1 MRVRVHACACVCTCV
16 CVRVRVCVCLYV
28 CVCVCVRVRV
38 CARVCVHVRVRVCVC
53 ACMHRRTCTCVSS
66 IQKENLPHK
75 IRNKVR
81 CTHSQSLNL
90 LPRFNL
96 ESDYSVH
103 CLLVGLHWVVLDD
116 EMEVIVQE
124 QVLLHLK
131 TNLEPV
137 LVLVF
142 PGVEVLEHGGC
153 W

>member
-1 MRVRVHACACVCTCV
+1 MRVCVPVRVRVRLCVCACVCVHACIGV
-16 CVRVRVCVCLYV
+16 C
-28 CVCVCVRVRV
+28 
-38 CARVCVHVRVRVCVC
+38 
-53 ACMHRRTCTCVSS
+53 MCTCVSS

-81 CTHSQSLNL
+81 CTHSQRLNL

-103 CLLVGLHWVVLDD
+103 CLLVGLHWVVLND

-131 TNLEPV
+131 TNLEAV

-142 PGVEVLEHGGC
+142 PGVEVLEHSGC